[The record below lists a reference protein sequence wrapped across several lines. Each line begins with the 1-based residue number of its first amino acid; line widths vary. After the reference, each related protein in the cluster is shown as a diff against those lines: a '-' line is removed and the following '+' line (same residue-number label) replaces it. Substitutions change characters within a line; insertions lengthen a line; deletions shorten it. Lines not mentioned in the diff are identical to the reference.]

1 MSHAVEDEVR
11 GIDGVRDLFLAEESE
26 VFGDFACAGGDGYV
40 ANDLRGETA
49 AEAFGFGGDAD
60 GEGLV
65 DERANGE
72 FGVEGRERQV
82 VDGGGLAGNAVVV
95 HGVDAVGGDVHLVE
109 VAVGFSIRGAEGVD
123 AFDGDAA
130 EGEIFG
136 EFVIIDRD
144 VGDVGAQPSGENIHD
159 GRLLV

>member
-60 GEGLV
+60 GEGLC

-72 FGVEGRERQV
+72 FGVEGRERQI
-82 VDGGGLAGNAVVV
+82 VDGGGLAGDAVVV
-95 HGVDAVGGDVHLVE
+95 HGVDAVGGDVHLEE
-109 VAVGFSIRGAEGVD
+109 VAVGFSLGGRAEIVD
-123 AFDGDAA
+123 AFYGYAA
-130 EGEIFG
+130 EGESFG
-136 EFVIIDRD
+136 ELVIIDRN
-144 VGDVGAQPSGENIHD
+144 VGDVGAEPVGENLHD
-159 GRLLV
+159 VR